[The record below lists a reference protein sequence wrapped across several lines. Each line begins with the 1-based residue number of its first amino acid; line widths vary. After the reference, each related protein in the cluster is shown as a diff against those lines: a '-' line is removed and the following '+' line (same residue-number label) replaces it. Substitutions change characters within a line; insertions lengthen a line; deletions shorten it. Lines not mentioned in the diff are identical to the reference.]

1 MCIINSMYNYVYK
14 TTVTATG
21 SQLKQIRQKRNQC
34 CKGTSLV
41 WRNRLSSEGKGIA
54 RAVAVEL
61 GGDDQRKS

>member
-1 MCIINSMYNYVYK
+1 MYIRNSMYNYVYK

-34 CKGTSLV
+34 CKGTSPI
-41 WRNRLSSEGKGIA
+41 WRNRLGSEAKGIA

-61 GGDDQRKS
+61 GGDNQRKS